1 MNIKRS
7 KTIKKLI
14 ENVVESV
21 LDETSLGQ
29 PLEQELHVYD
39 FDDSLVETKGTIGIL
54 DKDTGAVREI
64 KANTF
69 HMVRLALNE
78 EFILETFDN
87 VLNAS
92 PLPLLNR
99 MKEVYKRLGP
109 NGVSVCTARS
119 SDGLVR
125 NFMTQQ
131 GMGDIEIAA
140 VGDAAPRG
148 DVERINASRKR
159 SYLRKKILQRD
170 LKILFFYDDN
180 TANCESART
189 LQNEFPNV
197 QITVEQIV
205 RNQ

>member
-21 LDETSLGQ
+21 LDETPLGQ
-29 PLEQELHVYD
+29 ALEQELHVYD

-54 DKDTGAVREI
+54 NKDTGTVREI
-64 KANTF
+64 HPSIF
-69 HMVRLALNE
+69 HTIDLELNE
-78 EFILETFDN
+78 EFLLESFDN
-87 VLNAS
+87 VLDAN

-109 NGVSVCTARS
+109 NGVSICTARS

-125 NFMTQQ
+125 EFMIQQ

-140 VGDAAPRG
+140 VGDAAPKG
-148 DVERINASRKR
+148 NVEQINSSRKR

-170 LKILFFYDDN
+170 LKILYFYDDN
-180 TANCESART
+180 AANCHSAMT
-189 LQNEFPNV
+189 LQNEFPDV
-197 QITVEQIV
+197 QIVVERIV
-205 RNQ
+205 KQ